1 MLIYPLAQRRG
12 YIKEGKAYIPPSSER
27 GGRRFF

>member
-12 YIKEGKAYIPPSSER
+12 YIKEGKAYIPLFSGV
-27 GGRRFF
+27 GGVS